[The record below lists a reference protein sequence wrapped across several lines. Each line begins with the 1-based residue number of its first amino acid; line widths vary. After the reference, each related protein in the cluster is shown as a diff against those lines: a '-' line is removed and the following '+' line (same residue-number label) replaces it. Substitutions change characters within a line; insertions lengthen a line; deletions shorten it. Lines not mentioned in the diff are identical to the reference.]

1 LTKKY
6 TYGILFL
13 LVKVVLN
20 IKIFKM
26 KKISKM
32 SWVKIILTA
41 VVLGAIALL
50 VCKWNVSLAPPQ
62 KVAPAKTQ
70 MLVDVVMPAYII
82 AEQKDIDLKQKNPD
96 AYANRLNSNNELYNR
111 SVTLV
116 CENGVQPGDTVQ
128 LKYCSYFNY
137 HTVSHWDLVS
147 IEPPFYE
154 SIEQTE
160 SKYVEYIKGVVRAV
174 K

>member
-1 LTKKY
+1 
-6 TYGILFL
+6 
-13 LVKVVLN
+13 
-20 IKIFKM
+20 M

-41 VVLGAIALL
+41 VVLGTILFFI
-50 VCKWNVSLAPPQ
+50 CKWNVTLDPPQ
-62 KVAPAKTQ
+62 KIGQAKTQ

-82 AEQKDIDLKQKNPD
+82 AEQHDVELQQKNPE
-96 AYANRLNSNNELYNR
+96 AYANRFNSNNELYNR
-111 SVTLV
+111 SITLV
-116 CENGVQPGDTVQ
+116 CENGAQTGDTVQ

-137 HTVSHWDLVS
+137 QTVSLWALVS
-147 IEPPFYE
+147 VKPPFYE

-160 SKYVEYIKGVVRAV
+160 SKYVEYIKGIVRVVA